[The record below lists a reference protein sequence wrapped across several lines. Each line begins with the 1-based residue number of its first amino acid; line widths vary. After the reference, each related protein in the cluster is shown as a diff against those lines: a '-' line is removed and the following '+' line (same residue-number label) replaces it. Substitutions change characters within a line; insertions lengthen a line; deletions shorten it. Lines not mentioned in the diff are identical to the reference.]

1 MLGRFLEVS
10 VHAPDVAASLAFY
23 ESLGFVQAPVGDAWV
38 HPYAVVTDGRLHL
51 GLHGRPVESPTLAWV
66 RPGLARH
73 VPALAAAGVTIDLAV
88 LDDASLHRLEFRDP
102 SGQPVKLLE
111 ARTYS
116 PPPLPAAHASL
127 LGYFEEFGL
136 PTTDVE
142 RDAAFWES
150 MGFVAFEPQRRP
162 FPRAALTS
170 SDLNLGLYDLD
181 LRAPVLCYSDPGM
194 PARISALRERGC
206 EFVARLPRG
215 LASSG
220 VGILVAPEGTSF
232 LLTTGFD

>member
-23 ESLGFVQAPVGDAWV
+23 ESLGFVQAPVGDAWE

-51 GLHGRPVESPTLAWV
+51 GLHGGAIESPTLTWV
-66 RPGLARH
+66 RPDLARH
-73 VPALAAAGVTIDLAV
+73 VPVLAAAGLAIEAAV

-102 SGQPVKLLE
+102 SGQPVTLLE

-116 PPPLPAAHASL
+116 PPRLPVSHASL

-136 PTTDVE
+136 PTTDVD

-150 MGFVAFEPQRRP
+150 LGFVAFEPQRLP
-162 FPRAALTS
+162 FPRAAVTG

-181 LRAPVLCYSDPGM
+181 LRGPVLCYSDADM
-194 PARISALRERGC
+194 PARVSALRERGC
-206 EFVARLPRG
+206 EFARRLPRG
-215 LASSG
+215 LSASG
-220 VGILVAPEGTSF
+220 AEILVAPEGTAF
-232 LLTTGFD
+232 LLTTGLD